1 MKFSITSLECLLE
14 FFLLRLE
21 KLKLSLQKVENEIAV
36 LRQLILETK
45 RAEVQ
50 KEPTVSQQQQQQ
62 QQQQQNVAQQNV
74 VQQQQTISQH
84 QQQPAVPQSLSDEI
98 TRPVRV
104 RRVIEALDVHRFLHR
119 ASCFLDYLQS
129 HFHIYIKYAWFC
141 QFICLR
147 YSLKRQRGGV
157 PGSDLSP
164 TTVLSYFK
172 KERAG
177 EY

>member
-1 MKFSITSLECLLE
+1 MKFSINSLECLLE
-14 FFLLRLE
+14 FLLLRLE
-21 KLKLSLQKVENEIAV
+21 KLKLSLQKVENDITV
-36 LRQLILETK
+36 LRQLILEMK
-45 RAEVQ
+45 RAEAQ
-50 KEPTVSQQQQQQ
+50 KEPTVL
-62 QQQQQNVAQQNV
+62 QQQQNVL
-74 VQQQQTISQH
+74 QQQIISQN
-84 QQQPAVPQSLSDEI
+84 QQQPAFSQRLSDEI

-104 RRVIEALDVHRFLHR
+104 RRVIEALDVHRFLHH

-147 YSLKRQRGGV
+147 YSLKRQRGGM